1 MTSIGQTLAEE
12 RRRRKA
18 SVKDV
23 EKAIKIRAKYISAM
37 ERDEF
42 KEIIGEAY
50 VLGFLKT
57 YAQWLEIDPQ
67 PLLESYRE
75 KAGTSSPA
83 KRDVFAARDREVKTR
98 RRRFLFGF
106 VFLAAFVILIIILT
120 TQFFLPLAR
129 G

>member
-1 MTSIGQTLAEE
+1 MTTIGQELAEE

-23 EKAIKIRAKYISAM
+23 EKAIKIRTKYISAM

-42 KEIIGEAY
+42 KVIEGEAY

-67 PLLESYRE
+67 PLLERYRDQAE
-75 KAGTSSPA
+75 TSNPD
-83 KRDVFAARDREVKTR
+83 KIDVFSSRDLEVKIR
-98 RRRFLFGF
+98 RRRFLLGF
-106 VFLAAFVILIIILT
+106 VFLVAFVILLITLA
-120 TQFFLPLAR
+120 TQFLPLLVR